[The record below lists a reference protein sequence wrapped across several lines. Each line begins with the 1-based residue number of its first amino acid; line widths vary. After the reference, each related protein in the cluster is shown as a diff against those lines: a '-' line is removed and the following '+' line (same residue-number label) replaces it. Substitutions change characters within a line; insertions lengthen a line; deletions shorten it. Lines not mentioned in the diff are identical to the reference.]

1 MSSKRSSRLVGVL
14 VAAPVLAL
22 AAVTAGSAGVQ
33 ALITGSQIKDD
44 TIESRDIK
52 NGTVRRADISAAT
65 LAVLRGATGQQGPA
79 GPSGPQGARGEAGP
93 PGPAGPQG
101 APGPPG
107 NTISYANGYSELVT
121 VPPGEFRFAN
131 AICPTGTL
139 LVGGGHATEHVST
152 ALLVPTNSYPIGMP
166 DGRGAW
172 YVVMFNIGDEPE
184 AFWAVSFCAR
194 IT

>member
-44 TIESRDIK
+44 TVESRDIK

-65 LAVLRGATGQQGPA
+65 LAALSGATGPQGPT
-79 GPSGPQGARGEAGP
+79 GPVGPQGARGD
-93 PGPAGPQG
+93 AGPQG
-101 APGPPG
+101 PTGPQGPPG
-107 NTISYANGYSELVT
+107 HTISYTNGYSAHVT
-121 VPPGEFRFAN
+121 VPPGEFRFVN
-131 AICPTGTL
+131 AICPAGTL

-184 AFWAVSFCAR
+184 AFWAVSYCAR

>member
-22 AAVTAGSAGVQ
+22 AAVTAGSTGVQ
-33 ALITGSQIKDD
+33 ALITGSQIRDD
-44 TIESRDIK
+44 TVESRDIK

-65 LAVLRGATGQQGPA
+65 LAALRGSTGPAGLQGARGDAGPQGPTGPQGPA
-79 GPSGPQGARGEAGP
+79 GPSGP
-93 PGPAGPQG
+93 PGS
-101 APGPPG
+101 
-107 NTISYANGYSELVT
+107 TISYINGYSEHVT

-131 AICPTGTL
+131 AVCPTGTL
-139 LVGGGHATEHVST
+139 LVGGGHATENVST
-152 ALLVPTNSYPIGMP
+152 ALLVPTNSYPTGMP

-172 YVVMFNIGDEPE
+172 YVVMFNIGDDPE